1 MKNKLKFFNSMT
13 RQKETF
19 VPLKEGEVSMYV
31 CGLTVYNHAHLGH
44 ARSLIVFDTIRAH
57 LEHLGFKV
65 NFVRNIT
72 DVDDKI
78 ITQAQTEGTS
88 IEKITDKYIASLNED
103 LNTLS
108 IATSTHTPRATEYI
122 DEMVQ
127 LIQILLNKNIAYYA
141 SNQDIYFD
149 IQKYD
154 DYGKLSNKKLEDL
167 KIQSTELEHHKIN
180 KRHPL
185 DFVLWKSVKEGEK
198 EAGAYWDTSIGTGR
212 PGWHIECSA
221 MSTSLLGSTF
231 DIHGGGQDLEFPHHD
246 HEIAQSIS
254 AYGGEYARYWIHNGF
269 IMTRNKDTQE
279 EEKMSKSLK
288 NSFLIKEF
296 VKLYH
301 PEVLRFLILNT
312 HYRKPLMLD
321 IESLNKAKEE
331 LLKLYDLKT
340 DINFLNVTQEKLET
354 SEFYQKFIDVMNDDF
369 NTSSAIQVLFQWKKQ
384 ISQLENQDEKQN
396 ELELINY
403 VFSLLKLVQ
412 HQTYEIE
419 LKNLDVD
426 LEELKKQRELA
437 RANKDFK
444 LADEIRDKIKSLGFE
459 VHDNKLNK

>member
-103 LNTLS
+103 LKTLS

-122 DEMVQ
+122 EEMVQ
-127 LIQILLNKNIAYYA
+127 LIQILLDKNIAYYA